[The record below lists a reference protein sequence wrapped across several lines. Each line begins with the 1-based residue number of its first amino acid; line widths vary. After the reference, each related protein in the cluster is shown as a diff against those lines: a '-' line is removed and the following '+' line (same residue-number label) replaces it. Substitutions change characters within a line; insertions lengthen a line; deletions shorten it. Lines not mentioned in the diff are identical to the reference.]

1 MSLPHL
7 TTIEAI
13 RACVP
18 KPTTIDGAHIKR
30 EVIYADEP
38 PNAPPSAPPEMLP
51 PLTHPVETPVARD
64 SLSHELLT
72 LAWARR
78 EVHMAQVEAEFQ
90 RHARYVVEALC
101 PATSLDAIWR
111 IGVAQ
116 PSSAT
121 GGLQFSVLVWP

>member
-30 EVIYADEP
+30 EVVYTDEP
-38 PNAPPSAPPEMLP
+38 LTMPPVVAPPQQ
-51 PLTHPVETPVARD
+51 THPVETPVARD
-64 SLSHELLT
+64 SIAHELLT

-90 RHARYVVEALC
+90 RHARLVMESVC
-101 PATSLDAIWR
+101 PATPSDAIWR
-111 IGVAQ
+111 IGVTQ